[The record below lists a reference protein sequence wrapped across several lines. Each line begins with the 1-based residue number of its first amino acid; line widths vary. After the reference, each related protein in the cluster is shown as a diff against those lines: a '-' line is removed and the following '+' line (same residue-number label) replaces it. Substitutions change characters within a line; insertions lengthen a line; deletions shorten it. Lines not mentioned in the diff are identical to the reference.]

1 VVEHRQEILA
11 ALKAHQVIVVV
22 SDTGSGKTTQL
33 PKMVAEAMG
42 PEGGRI
48 GCTQPRRI
56 AAASVSK
63 RVAEELAV
71 PLGGYVGYQVR
82 FEEKLSR
89 ETRIKFM
96 TDGILLAETQGDP
109 LLRQYQVLILD
120 EAHERSLNIDFL
132 LGYLKRLLEKRKD
145 LKLVISSA
153 TLDAGS
159 FAAFFTT
166 DGKPSPVIEAPGRM
180 FPVAEFFLPPNDDE
194 DLPQHVARAVDML
207 SGLDPHSAYLVA
219 EEYQELKEGTTGQ
232 FGGLGIE
239 VTMEN
244 GFIKVVSPIDDT
256 PAQKAGI
263 KTGDLIIKIDDKPVK
278 GMSLTDS
285 VKMMRGEPG
294 SKIVLTIV
302 REGLEAPLKLTLS
315 RDIIKVKSVK
325 SRVLEKGYGYV
336 RISSFQS
343 GTGDALKD
351 ALAALKKENGGNL
364 KGLVL
369 DLRNNPGGVLNA
381 AVEVSDA
388 FLKSGLIVYTE
399 GRIENSE
406 MRFNAAP
413 DDLIN
418 GAPIVVLINAGSAS
432 ASEIV
437 AGALQDQKRAVIMG
451 EKSFGKGSVQTILP
465 TSNGAAV
472 KLTTARYYTPSGRSI
487 QAEGIEPDVTLA
499 RVKLETLDKVDFTPV
514 KEADLSHHLQNG
526 KGAENKKK
534 EASDNNKAILDVED
548 YSLHEALNLLKGISI
563 MKK

>member
-1 VVEHRQEILA
+1 MLKKKAIFILSLGIMLGVFMGLCGSVFAEKGSGDVATDTEALPYEDLRTFTEIFGRIKRDYVEP
-11 ALKAHQVIVVV
+11 V
-22 SDTGSGKTTQL
+22 SDK
-33 PKMVAEAMG
+33 K
-42 PEGGRI
+42 
-48 GCTQPRRI
+48 
-56 AAASVSK
+56 
-63 RVAEELAV
+63 
-71 PLGGYVGYQVR
+71 
-82 FEEKLSR
+82 
-89 ETRIKFM
+89 
-96 TDGILLAETQGDP
+96 
-109 LLRQYQVLILD
+109 
-120 EAHERSLNIDFL
+120 
-132 LGYLKRLLEKRKD
+132 LLE
-145 LKLVISSA
+145 
-153 TLDAGS
+153 DAVRG
-159 FAAFFTT
+159 
-166 DGKPSPVIEAPGRM
+166 
-180 FPVAEFFLPPNDDE
+180 
-194 DLPQHVARAVDML
+194 ML
-207 SGLDPHSAYLVA
+207 SGLDPHSAYLVP

-263 KTGDLIIKIDDKPVK
+263 KTGDLIIKLDDQPVK
-278 GMSLTDS
+278 GMSLTDA
-285 VKMMRGEPG
+285 VKKMRGEPG

-302 REGLEAPLKLTLS
+302 REGEEAPLKLTLT
-315 RDIIKVKSVK
+315 RDVIKVKSVK
-325 SRVLEKGYGYV
+325 SRLLEKGYGYV

-343 GTGDALKD
+343 GTGDALKE

-413 DDLIN
+413 EDLID
-418 GAPIVVLINAGSAS
+418 GAPIVVLINGGSAS

-499 RVKLETLDKVDFTPV
+499 RVKLEKLDKADFIPV

-526 KGAENKKK
+526 KGAADKKS
-534 EASDNNKAILDVED
+534 EGSDKDKATLDVED

-563 MKK
+563 IKK

>member
-1 VVEHRQEILA
+1 MLKKKAIFILSLGIMLGVFIGVCGSVAADKTNAATPAETNVLPYEDLRTFTEIFGRIKRDYVEP
-11 ALKAHQVIVVV
+11 V
-22 SDTGSGKTTQL
+22 SDK
-33 PKMVAEAMG
+33 K
-42 PEGGRI
+42 
-48 GCTQPRRI
+48 
-56 AAASVSK
+56 
-63 RVAEELAV
+63 
-71 PLGGYVGYQVR
+71 
-82 FEEKLSR
+82 
-89 ETRIKFM
+89 
-96 TDGILLAETQGDP
+96 
-109 LLRQYQVLILD
+109 
-120 EAHERSLNIDFL
+120 
-132 LGYLKRLLEKRKD
+132 LLE
-145 LKLVISSA
+145 
-153 TLDAGS
+153 DAVRG
-159 FAAFFTT
+159 
-166 DGKPSPVIEAPGRM
+166 
-180 FPVAEFFLPPNDDE
+180 
-194 DLPQHVARAVDML
+194 ML

-263 KTGDLIIKIDDKPVK
+263 KTGDLIIKLDDKPVK
-278 GMSLTDS
+278 GMSLSDA
-285 VKMMRGEPG
+285 VKIMRGEPN

-302 REGLEAPLKLTLS
+302 REGLDAPLKLTLA

-325 SRVLEKGYGYV
+325 SRLLEKGYGYV

-343 GTGDALKD
+343 GTGEGLRES
-351 ALAALKKENGGNL
+351 LASLKKENGAPL

-406 MRFNAAP
+406 MRFNASS
-413 DDLIN
+413 DDLIDD
-418 GAPIVVLINAGSAS
+418 APMVVLINAGSAS

-472 KLTTARYYTPSGRSI
+472 KLTTARYFTPSGRSI
-487 QAEGIEPDVTLA
+487 QAEGIEPDIALA
-499 RVKLETLDKVDFTPV
+499 RVKLENLDKGDSLTV
-514 KEADLSHHLQNG
+514 KEADLSGHLQNANTAA
-526 KGAENKKK
+526 KAKK
-534 EASDNNKAILDVED
+534 EDQDKEKDADKAKDADKDKDKAKEKLDIED

-563 MKK
+563 IKK

>member
-1 VVEHRQEILA
+1 MLKKKAIFILSLGIMLGVFMGICGSVFAVPDKAEVATDTEALPYEDLRTFTEIFGRIKRDYVEP
-11 ALKAHQVIVVV
+11 V
-22 SDTGSGKTTQL
+22 SDK
-33 PKMVAEAMG
+33 K
-42 PEGGRI
+42 
-48 GCTQPRRI
+48 
-56 AAASVSK
+56 
-63 RVAEELAV
+63 
-71 PLGGYVGYQVR
+71 
-82 FEEKLSR
+82 
-89 ETRIKFM
+89 
-96 TDGILLAETQGDP
+96 
-109 LLRQYQVLILD
+109 
-120 EAHERSLNIDFL
+120 
-132 LGYLKRLLEKRKD
+132 LLE
-145 LKLVISSA
+145 
-153 TLDAGS
+153 DAVRG
-159 FAAFFTT
+159 
-166 DGKPSPVIEAPGRM
+166 
-180 FPVAEFFLPPNDDE
+180 
-194 DLPQHVARAVDML
+194 ML

-256 PAQKAGI
+256 PAQKAGL
-263 KTGDLIIKIDDKPVK
+263 KTGDLIIKLDDKPVK
-278 GMSLTDS
+278 GMSLTDA

-294 SKIVLTIV
+294 STIVLTLV
-302 REGLEAPLKLTLS
+302 REGEEAPLKLTLA
-315 RDIIKVKSVK
+315 RAIIKVKSVK
-325 SRVLEKGYGYV
+325 SRLLEKGYGYV

-343 GTGDALKD
+343 GTGDALKE

-413 DDLIN
+413 DDLID

-499 RVKLETLDKVDFTPV
+499 RVKLETLDKADFIPV

-526 KGAENKKK
+526 KGATDGKK
-534 EASDNNKAILDVED
+534 EGLDKDKATLDVED